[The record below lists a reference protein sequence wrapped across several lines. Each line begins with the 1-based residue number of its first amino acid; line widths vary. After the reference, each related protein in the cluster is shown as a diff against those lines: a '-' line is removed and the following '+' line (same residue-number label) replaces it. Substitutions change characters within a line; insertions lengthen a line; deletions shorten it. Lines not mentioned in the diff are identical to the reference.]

1 MKEAIRLLIVD
12 DRDIIRDSLKLYF
25 TEATGI
31 RVVGEASDGIE
42 ALEMI
47 KENDYDVV
55 LMDLLMPNV
64 NGIDATKNIKKI
76 KSFTKILANSFAV
89 NPYHIKELI
98 MAGASGFILKD
109 ETRDVY
115 IEAIKTLHQGGIFLS
130 DGISKKVYDKVL
142 DYYK

>member
-12 DRDIIRDSLKLYF
+12 DRDVVRDSLRLYF

-64 NGIDATKNIKKI
+64 NGIDATKSIIKLKP
-76 KSFTKILANSFAV
+76 STKILANSFVV
-89 NPYHIKELI
+89 NPYYIKELI
-98 MAGASGFILKD
+98 SAGASGFIEKD
-109 ETRDVY
+109 ESKSVY
-115 IEAIKTLHQGGIFLS
+115 IEAIKTLHQGGVFLS